1 MVYKKIL
8 ILISLL
14 LIISLVVAVDLNND
28 VNSQILDENVGINNG
43 VDVLIGVD
51 VNVPVENVFVISDS
65 ALEAR
70 SAISLLRTRIS
81 LMKDEGF
88 GLVRINDGFFI
99 VRQEFENE
107 VEVEKKG
114 VLAADYS
121 IVFERIDLVNEIIE
135 LAYLTKD
142 EINAVKKA
150 TLELTDEID
159 VSGVDEIIVLAEVEF
174 VDERYER
181 AGEYVEKAYDK
192 MIELQSIEAKAE
204 VVYLAARQNIETF
217 LRENWEVLLGSV
229 IAIFVFFFLFGRR
242 LKRSFLK
249 RKIKA
254 NYAEI
259 EVLKGEIRL
268 SQEVYF
274 IKGQMSESEYHIKIK
289 IYSEKIRTL
298 NKDTAMLSEK
308 IEGTK
313 KRNKIKKEL
322 LENGTKE
329 KKKG

>member
-1 MVYKKIL
+1 
-8 ILISLL
+8 
-14 LIISLVVAVDLNND
+14 
-28 VNSQILDENVGINNG
+28 
-43 VDVLIGVD
+43 
-51 VNVPVENVFVISDS
+51 
-65 ALEAR
+65 
-70 SAISLLRTRIS
+70 
-81 LMKDEGF
+81 
-88 GLVRINDGFFI
+88 
-99 VRQEFENE
+99 
-107 VEVEKKG
+107 
-114 VLAADYS
+114 
-121 IVFERIDLVNEIIE
+121 
-135 LAYLTKD
+135 
-142 EINAVKKA
+142 
-150 TLELTDEID
+150 
-159 VSGVDEIIVLAEVEF
+159 
-174 VDERYER
+174 
-181 AGEYVEKAYDK
+181 
-192 MIELQSIEAKAE
+192 
-204 VVYLAARQNIETF
+204 
-217 LRENWEVLLGSV
+217 
-229 IAIFVFFFLFGRR
+229 
-242 LKRSFLK
+242 LK